1 MKMRASGTTAAVAGE
16 HSDGVEDRLEQAAL
30 LLEEMAREL
39 RKMKSRESVEVPL
52 AGGTYNQEAPEVP
65 LLGEA
70 DLQVGHR
77 VRVVW
82 KDKYYGRTGVV
93 MHRHGRLFWDVR
105 LDASVTRAEC
115 TIFKKDASLTLIPG
129 S

>member
-1 MKMRASGTTAAVAGE
+1 MRTPGSTAAAAGE
-16 HSDGVEDRLEQAAL
+16 HSDGVDDRLEQAAL

-39 RKMKSRESVEVPL
+39 RKMKSRESPEVPV
-52 AGGTYNQEAPEVP
+52 AGGADSQEAPEVP
-65 LLGEA
+65 LSGAA

-77 VRVVW
+77 VRVVR

-93 MHRHGRLFWDVR
+93 MRRHGRLYWDVR
-105 LDASVTRAEC
+105 LDASATRAEC
-115 TIFKKDASLTLIPG
+115 TIFKKDASLTWIRG